1 MNEQPVAWPLESE
14 TAGLLDGSLPAQ
26 PWPLLQ
32 HWLSEAQSVAPDD
45 GLAMYLASVDS
56 HGKPH
61 ARILLLRGVDMRG
74 LLFFS
79 NYRSAKG
86 MELNANPYAAAVF
99 YWPALRRQLRL
110 EGVVERLSAL
120 QSDQYFQSRPR
131 LNRLGA
137 WASEQSEV
145 LSGRAEL
152 EAQFALCKYR
162 FLDREPPRPAHWGGY
177 RLLPQ
182 RIEFW
187 QERPARLHD
196 RQNYRL
202 KNGQW
207 LRECLAP

>member
-1 MNEQPVAWPLESE
+1 MNEQLVAWTLEPQA
-14 TAGLLDGSLPAQ
+14 AGLLDGYLPAQ

-32 HWLSEAQSVAPDD
+32 HWLNEAQSVEPDD

-56 HGKPH
+56 QGKPH
-61 ARILLLRGVDMRG
+61 ARILLLRGVDTRG

-86 MELNANPYAAAVF
+86 IEFSANPYAAAVF

-120 QSDQYFQSRPR
+120 QSDQYFKSRPR

-196 RQNYRL
+196 RHNYRL
-202 KNGQW
+202 QDGHW
-207 LRECLAP
+207 LRERLAP